1 MKKNTLIYGGG
12 AIGSFL
18 AVCLINSNHKVF
30 FLCRKENY
38 KNIKKNGLVVKVFNN
53 KILLNKYHLINNK
66 NFIISNSIDKFKTQK
81 FDNIFITTKITE
93 NLKRIFYKIEPYVYE
108 KTLII
113 TPCTSIPFWWYS
125 CLKKN
130 SIPKEKI
137 KKNLDKIFVK
147 NLKRKNLVGMTMWL
161 SGKLKSPGNTDI
173 KHIQRGFPIK
183 EVFHEKNKSVNELRK
198 DISKTCIS
206 PIPKNIFSE
215 IFIKSINSLAFN
227 LIALKYNQNNF
238 KLSKNKKAKLEILK
252 ILKEGDKILTDN
264 NIRIYQSA
272 QSRINQT
279 LKSTKHTMSMLNA
292 FKKKKKIELNQL
304 WHSFDNLLKNIN
316 STMIF
321 TKKTFFEVKKKL
333 NERI

>member
-18 AVCLINSNHKVF
+18 AICLINSNHKVF

-38 KNIKKNGLVVKVFNN
+38 KIIKKKGLVVKVFNN
-53 KILLNKYHLINNK
+53 KILLKKYHIINNK

-81 FDNIFITTKITE
+81 FNNIFITTKITE
-93 NLKRIFYKIEPYVYE
+93 NLKKIFYKIEPYVNK

-130 SIPKEKI
+130 SIPNKKI
-137 KKNLDKIFVK
+137 KKNLDKIFIK

-161 SGKLKSPGNTDI
+161 SGKLKKPGNTDI

-183 EVFHEKNKSVNELRK
+183 EVFHEKKKMVNELRK
-198 DISKTCIS
+198 DISKTCVS

-215 IFIKSINSLAFN
+215 IFVKSINSLAFN
-227 LIALKYNQNNF
+227 LIALKYNQNNL

-252 ILKEGDKILTDN
+252 ILKEGDKILKDN
-264 NIRIYQSA
+264 NIKIYQSA

-279 LKSTKHTMSMLNA
+279 LKSTKHTMSMLYA

-304 WHSFDNLLKNIN
+304 WHSFDSLLKNIN

-321 TKKTFFEVKKKL
+321 TKKTFFDVKKKL

>member
-1 MKKNTLIYGGG
+1 MEKNTLIYGGG

-18 AVCLINSNHKVF
+18 AICLLNSNHKVF

-38 KNIKKNGLVVKVFNN
+38 KNIKKKGLVVKVFNN
-53 KILLNKYHLINNK
+53 KVLLNKYHIFNNK

-93 NLKRIFYKIEPYVYE
+93 NLKKIFYKIEPYVDK

-130 SIPKEKI
+130 SIKKEKI
-137 KKNLDKIFVK
+137 RKNLDKIFVK

-161 SGKLKSPGNTDI
+161 SGKLVRPGNFVI

-183 EVFHEKNKSVNELRK
+183 EVFLKRRKQVNQLRH
-198 DISKTCIS
+198 DIRKTCKS
-206 PIPKNIFSE
+206 PKVKNIYSE

-227 LIALKYNQNNF
+227 LIALKYKQNNLS
-238 KLSKNKKAKLEILK
+238 LSKNNKAKNEILK
-252 ILKEGDKILTDN
+252 ILQEGDEILKKN
-264 NIRIYQSA
+264 GIRIYQSPK
-272 QSRINQT
+272 SRIKQT
-279 LKSTKHTMSMLNA
+279 LKSTKHTMSMLYA
-292 FKKKKKIELNQL
+292 YKKKKKIELNPL
-304 WHSFDNLLKNIN
+304 WSSFYILLKNIN
-316 STMIF
+316 MKMNF
-321 TKKTFFEVKKKL
+321 TKKTFADVKKKL
-333 NERI
+333 NEFI

>member
-1 MKKNTLIYGGG
+1 MEKNTLIYGGG

-18 AVCLINSNHKVF
+18 AICLINSNHKVF

-38 KNIKKNGLVVKVFNN
+38 KKIKKKGLVVKVFNN
-53 KILLNKYHLINNK
+53 KVLLNKYHIINNK

-93 NLKRIFYKIEPYVYE
+93 NLKKIFYKIEPYVDK

-130 SIPKEKI
+130 SIKKEKI
-137 KKNLDKIFVK
+137 RKNLDKIFVK

-161 SGKLKSPGNTDI
+161 SGKLKRPGNTDI

-183 EVFHEKNKSVNELRK
+183 EVFHEKNRMVNKLRN

-227 LIALKYNQNNF
+227 LIALKYKQNNL

-252 ILKEGDKILTDN
+252 ILKEGDKILKDN
-264 NIRIYQSA
+264 NIKIYQSA

-279 LKSTKHTMSMLNA
+279 LKSTKHTMSMLYA

-304 WHSFDNLLKNIN
+304 WHSFDDLLKNIN
-316 STMIF
+316 SKMNF